1 MVQAFGSQQL
11 RAWKEGLK
19 VAGWSL
25 FDIGW
30 YTSRDVS
37 ENSGKTPQII
47 HFNRVFHYKP
57 SILGYHYFLKRLYR
71 DVQNFP
77 SQAMI
82 WNQRLLLPCRH
93 GFHFPPESLTSPVP
107 AGPAKRGVKMTERFT
122 TEIAPTF
129 SFVGAMPWKII
140 QVYRHGGGTKWKK
153 RKKYVTA
160 MAGTVWLHVTSSG
173 KRRMLQAINVVSVC
187 RFFMTEA
194 LILGSKH
201 FPIYLNTFI
210 PIMSKN
216 YGIPLYIPLQHR
228 ANKIKKALVC

>member
-1 MVQAFGSQQL
+1 MFPKIVGFPP
-11 RAWKEGLK
+11 E
-19 VAGWSL
+19 
-25 FDIGW
+25 
-30 YTSRDVS
+30 
-37 ENSGKTPQII
+37 II

-57 SILGYHYFLKRLYR
+57 SIFWDTTIFGNTYIGMSKISHLKRWSETNTASTSLSTR
-71 DVQNFP
+71 QETT
-77 SQAMI
+77 
-82 WNQRLLLPCRH
+82 
-93 GFHFPPESLTSPVP
+93 PESLTSPVP
-107 AGPAKRGVKMTERFT
+107 AGPAKRGVKMTQRFT
-122 TEIAPTF
+122 AEIAPTF

-153 RKKYVTA
+153 RKKFVTA

-187 RFFMTEA
+187 RFFMTKA

-201 FPIYLNTFI
+201 FPRYLKTFI